1 MQIRMT
7 RWLQYLAIIMAAWT
21 LWILPANAQ
30 TFRGGISGIVTDS
43 SGAAVSGANVQA
55 VNDDTGQLHQTVSSS
70 AGEFTFEDIPLGN
83 YTITVSAV
91 GFQTVKT
98 TKVPVSAVL
107 FITYLSRLPPQRRI
121 PR

>member
-1 MQIRMT
+1 MQFRMT
-7 RWLQYLAIIMAAWT
+7 RWLQCLAIVMATWALWT
-21 LWILPANAQ
+21 LPVNAQ

-43 SGAAVSGANVQA
+43 SGAAVAGANVQA
-55 VNDDTGQLHQTVSSS
+55 VNDDTRQLHQTVSSS

-98 TKVPVSAVL
+98 T
-107 FITYLSRLPPQRRI
+107 
-121 PR
+121 